1 MQLDTSGF
9 ISHYPWQIYHGTPLK
24 KEKRKKQLRQTIG
37 NRKLFNQATVSNHV
51 LNNIEILLLHS
62 TPVPFLDLQDGILS
76 PLLKVFFTFIIL
88 ILKRKRI
95 LLKDEKGYETTD
107 STQLNVGSCSK
118 VVTPG
123 DSIWGTACSF
133 VVLVQGGVV
142 IWMGT

>member
-9 ISHYPWQIYHGTPLK
+9 ISHYPWQIYHDTPLK

-76 PLLKVFFTFIIL
+76 PLLKVFFTLIIL

-95 LLKDEKGYETTD
+95 LLKDEKGYEAV
-107 STQLNVGSCSK
+107 QIRLNSMS
-118 VVTPG
+118 VVAAK
-123 DSIWGTACSF
+123 W
-133 VVLVQGGVV
+133 VLQEIVYEGQHVALWCWCKEGL
-142 IWMGT
+142 